1 MFLNPA
7 KHVVSWYNSCMAH
20 PNLKSPKDP
29 KPPRMVVR
37 TGSKRRIVK
46 VRIARS
52 DSARGAKAHKTKE
65 SQLGVTGLIATNK
78 EKEQRLPTQP
88 TAEEIAE
95 GRAVARSLFDPAA
108 AAAARAA
115 FLERQQPSDHA
126 G

>member
-1 MFLNPA
+1 
-7 KHVVSWYNSCMAH
+7 MAH
-20 PNLKSPKDP
+20 SNLKSQKDP
-29 KPPRMVVR
+29 KPLRMVVR
-37 TGSKRRIVK
+37 KGSKRTLVK

-52 DSARGAKAHKTKE
+52 DRGPGAKPHKTKE
-65 SQLGVTGLIATNK
+65 SKLGVTGLIATNK
-78 EKEQRLPTQP
+78 EKEQRVPTEP